1 MERISGVNGPTTSHL
16 SAERGLTHSTL
27 SGMLWMFLGSGSQAV
42 LQLAVLV
49 ALARLLTPADFGIV
63 SAAQVVVG
71 FTTIFSQLGVGPA
84 LVQRPDLAP
93 RHLRTAF
100 TLSMMIGALM
110 TATIWIGAPL
120 LADFFRMPE
129 LLQVARALSLIF
141 MLQSLGVVAES
152 LLQREMQFRRLA
164 AIELTA
170 YTVGYGGVGIALACL
185 GLGVWALV
193 CGQMTQSLVKM
204 LLLLKTQSHPKA
216 ILVEVRAARE
226 LLYFGS
232 GFTMARVGNYIA
244 GQVDNLVVGRWLGA
258 AALGIYGRA
267 YQLMTAPANFLGQ
280 ILDRVLFPAMSKV
293 QENSQRM
300 VSAYRRGVALI
311 ALIIMPA
318 SGVLF
323 ILAPEVIRLV
333 LGKEWGEVTVPFQIF
348 AAGMLLRTS
357 YKMSDSVARATAAVY
372 RRAWRQT
379 IYAALVAAGAWGGL
393 RWGLRGVAFG
403 VLLAIAVNF
412 LLMAHLSVSLGA
424 VTWRALWQA
433 HIPALAL
440 TAIVSAAAWAVAA
453 MLRAVHAGALTVLIA
468 SAAAALCGLTLL
480 LRWAPRLVLGE
491 DGLWMV
497 QTLSSYLPD
506 RMNPLQRFHLGI
518 ERT

>member
-1 MERISGVNGPTTSHL
+1 MPP

-63 SAAQVVVG
+63 AAAQVVVG

-93 RHLRTAF
+93 RHMRTAF
-100 TLSMMIGALM
+100 TMSLMFGVLM
-110 TATIWIGAPL
+110 TTSIWAGAPL
-120 LADFFRMPE
+120 LADFFRMQE
-129 LLQVARALSLIF
+129 LVHVARGLSFIF

-164 AIELTA
+164 TIELTA
-170 YTVGYGGVGIALACL
+170 YAVGYGGVGIALACL

-193 CGQMTQSLVKM
+193 CGQMTQSLIKM
-204 LLLLKTQSHPKA
+204 LLLLWSQRHPKA
-216 ILVEVRAARE
+216 LLVEGRAARE

-232 GFTMARVGNYIA
+232 GFTMARVGNYVA

-280 ILDRVLFPAMSKV
+280 ILDRVLFPAMARV

-300 VSAYRRGVALI
+300 ASAYRRGVALI
-311 ALIIMPA
+311 ALIILPA
-318 SGVLF
+318 SGFLF

-333 LGKEWGEVTVPFQIF
+333 LGKEWGEVTVPFQVF

-379 IYAALVAAGAWGGL
+379 IYAALVAAGAWAGL
-393 RWGLRGVAFG
+393 QWGLRGVAVG
-403 VLLAIAVNF
+403 VLVAIAVNF
-412 LLMAHLSVSLGA
+412 ILMAHLSVSLGA

-433 HIPALAL
+433 HLPALAL
-440 TAIVSAAAWAVAA
+440 TAMLSAEAWGVATL
-453 MLRAVHAGALTVLIA
+453 LRTLHAGALIVLVA
-468 SAAAALCGLTLL
+468 SASAVLLGLAVL
-480 LRWAPRLVLGE
+480 LRRVPRLILGT

-506 RMNPLQRFHLGI
+506 RMNPLQRFNLGI